1 MKQSLVTAAIPF
13 DRNKADAVD
22 ALLETYIP
30 ALRNP
35 GGAIREALANQGVHF
50 MSITV
55 VRGDV
60 SEPTH
65 LLFEMSVDGGEA
77 EAFRVVDARLWDV
90 VNTIFETAGI
100 VRSTPLKEFLAQHQ
114 IRVGQGLFD
123 VPGITFCG
131 TPGMSVKRI
140 LREWDLS
147 RAVRNFLDTTTPTG
161 SPLAAVQQIR
171 EHIAKNDDL
180 KALLSPEPVT
190 RLPLD
195 SGLTNIGLPL
205 IAELAVRGIW
215 HFFWPLI
222 SVLGVLV
229 LAAVGIAGADAWH
242 GVTDAGG
249 GIAMAILS
257 TLGAVLVALV
267 IGGLLALVVLIV
279 RLLGIYTR
287 VRVLEEANV
296 PDHRVPD
303 RDMLAKVIAQE
314 DWAAQN
320 HLAGISIMQAGHL
333 RRLTLRIAFWVIGQ
347 LAVKR
352 FAPGFLGELGTIHFA
367 RWVLLPG
374 TNKLLFFSNY
384 GGSWESYLEDF
395 ITKASNGLTGV
406 WSNTVGF
413 PKTVNLFTEGARDG
427 ERFKY
432 WARRQQQPSR
442 FWYSAYP
449 RLTTARIRMNA
460 AIRQGLATVST
471 EDEALAWLTY
481 IGSRLP
487 PPSLIETSDV
497 QTIVFGGLSYHPAAA
512 CIALCLPN
520 DAQAACRWL
529 RELEPHISFG
539 DSPPPDRVTI
549 LALAASGLVKLG
561 LSEQTR
567 AMFPMAFL
575 QGMAHPVRS
584 EMLADTGDDKPS
596 WWLWGA
602 GDNVTDG
609 AVLAYAADD
618 ATLSDSV
625 RMIETSI
632 AVHGGRV
639 AHKVRLTTRPKP
651 DPNEKRTRFAP
662 EEFGFADGM
671 SQPVIRGTKRWM
683 READKIHTVE
693 PGEFILGYPDNRGFM
708 PPSPTVRATADPTN
722 ILTVLF
728 PRHSDAVRQ
737 PDFSASGANAD
748 RDFGRSGTFLVI
760 RQLEQD
766 VDAFNAYL
774 AKAATDHASHPGLP
788 KTLEGRPERIA
799 EWIGAKMVGRWKDGT
814 SLVRFPHRP
823 GSGWK
828 EGERKRE
835 REVDP
840 DNEFLFGKEDP
851 QGQRCPFGAHI
862 RRANPRE
869 SAVPDSME
877 QLSIVNRHRILR
889 IGRGFKAEGSGDPVA
904 TKPGL
909 LFMCLNGDIER
920 QFEFIQQTWV
930 MALQFHG
937 LENEVDPILGRG
949 GEKTGR
955 LTIPTAEG
963 PLLISGIKDFVK
975 VRGGGYFFIPG
986 RRALHY
992 LCS

>member
-1 MKQSLVTAAIPF
+1 MKQSLVTAAVPF

-30 ALRNP
+30 ALRNSP
-35 GGAIREALANQGVHF
+35 GGAIRDALRGQGMHF
-50 MSITV
+50 MTITV

-65 LLFEMSVDGGEA
+65 LLFEMSVDGE
-77 EAFRVVDARLWDV
+77 ETDAFRIVDARLWDV

-100 VRSTPLKEFLAQHQ
+100 VRSTPLKEFLANHQ
-114 IRVGQGLFD
+114 VRVGQGRSD
-123 VPGITFCG
+123 TPGITFCG
-131 TPGMSVKRI
+131 TPGMSVGRI
-140 LREWDLS
+140 LAEASLAREI
-147 RAVRNFLDTTTPTG
+147 REFLDKTTPTG
-161 SPLAAVQQIR
+161 SPLASVRQIR
-171 EHIAKNDDL
+171 EHISKNGEL
-180 KALLSPEPVT
+180 KALLSPEPVA

-205 IAELAVRGIW
+205 IAQLAVRGIW

-229 LAAVGIAGADAWH
+229 LLAIGIAGADAWH
-242 GVTDAGG
+242 SVVDSGG
-249 GIAMAILS
+249 SMAMAILS

-287 VRVLEEANV
+287 VRALEEANI

-303 RDMLAKVIAQE
+303 RDVLAKVTEQE

-320 HLAGISIMQAGHL
+320 HLAGISIMQAGSL
-333 RRLTLRIAFWVIGQ
+333 RRLTLRVAFWVIGQ
-347 LAVKR
+347 LAAKR

-367 RWVLLPG
+367 RWILLPG

-432 WARRQQQPSR
+432 WARRQQQPTR

-471 EDEALAWLTY
+471 EDEALAWLSY

-497 QTIVFGGLSYHPAAA
+497 QTILFGGLSHHPHAA
-512 CIALCLPN
+512 CLALTLP
-520 DAQAACRWL
+520 DDHRAAREWL
-529 RELEPHISFG
+529 REIEGHVTFG
-539 DSPPPDRVTI
+539 DSPPPKNVNI
-549 LALAASGLVKLG
+549 LALAASGLKKAG
-561 LSEQTR
+561 LSGETLN
-567 AMFPMAFL
+567 MFPMAFL
-575 QGMAHPVRS
+575 QGMAHPTRS
-584 EMLADTGDDKPS
+584 AILLDTGDDKPS
-596 WWLWGA
+596 TWLWGS
-602 GDNVTDG
+602 G
-609 AVLAYAADD
+609 AKAPDAAILAYAAD
-618 ATLSDSV
+618 AETLRKSV
-625 RMIETSI
+625 SMFEDGI
-632 AVHGGRV
+632 AARGGGV
-639 AHKVRLTTRPKP
+639 THKVMLATRPEP
-651 DPNEKRTRFAP
+651 VPNEKRSKFAP
-662 EEFGFADGM
+662 EAFGFADGM

-693 PGEFILGYPDNRGFM
+693 PGEFLLGYPDNRGFM

-722 ILTVLF
+722 ILPVIF
-728 PRHSDAVRQ
+728 PHHSDAVRQ

-766 VDAFNAYL
+766 VPAFEKFLTNSA
-774 AKAATDHASHPGLP
+774 AKVAGKPGVP
-788 KTLEGRPERIA
+788 KGLDPKQVE
-799 EWIGAKMVGRWKDGT
+799 EWIGAKMIGRWRDGT

-823 GSGWK
+823 GTGWK
-828 EGERKRE
+828 RDHDVE
-835 REVDP
+835 P
-840 DNEFLFGKEDP
+840 DNEFLFGAEDP

-869 SAVPDSME
+869 SMVPGSME

-889 IGRGFKAEGSGDPVA
+889 MGRGYDPAGSGDPKA
-904 TKPGL
+904 KNPGL

-920 QFEFIQQTWV
+920 QFEFIQQTWA

-937 LENEVDPILGRG
+937 LENEVDPILTRG
-949 GEKTGR
+949 GLTGR
-955 LTIPTAEG
+955 ITIPTAEG
-963 PLLISGIKDFVK
+963 PLMLKDFADFCRT
-975 VRGGGYFFIPG
+975 RGGGYFFIPG
-986 RRALHY
+986 RRALRY